1 MQFHNN
7 WIESLSSEISPN
19 MFHTKDEMTD
29 SVKNNFDFRR
39 KYSNEG
45 ETILIDGLYE
55 EQCLIQDHTNPIN
68 EDKTDRKLHL
78 PIDTKA
84 ISGSKIIWDNS
95 NWLIV
100 SKLKNIGNAYKIT
113 QIQEC
118 NYTLPYQLNSS
129 TILQEP
135 CIVDNPQETTIG
147 QNQGNLITVPSH
159 LLNVFVQYNDN
170 TSKIEIGKHLYIDR
184 PCPHPSV
191 YEITQID
198 RVTYM
203 NGEHGLLKFTCNA
216 STIGDKDRTDLL
228 IADYISDTPVV
239 PSETGSVTITSP
251 DNAFTVDFGSSKT
264 FTAIYKDSSG
274 QALSG
279 ITSVWSYILPD
290 GYQDKI
296 HITVNDNNISI
307 KTDSDFNLIDKVIRI
322 SVHDDGNTYSATQDI
337 KVVSGFGI

>member
-1 MQFHNN
+1 MGINWDLYNTRLNMHGSTARDRIIKEFQISKESKGIVNPSCKIVVINGIEKKVLINSKTDKSKFSMSPISSSDMVQLGAKVVWNN
-7 WIESLSSEISPN
+7 ATFLVTEIS
-19 MFHTKDEMTD
+19 TD
-29 SVKNNFDFRR
+29 HDVFVDS
-39 KYSNEG
+39 
-45 ETILIDGLYE
+45 TI
-55 EQCLIQDHTNPIN
+55 QQ
-68 EDKTDRKLHL
+68 
-78 PIDTKA
+78 
-84 ISGSKIIWDNS
+84 
-95 NWLIV
+95 
-100 SKLKNIGNAYKIT
+100 
-113 QIQEC
+113 C
-118 NYTLPYQLNSS
+118 NYVLPFQNGTSD
-129 TILQEP
+129 IIQEP
-135 CIVDNPQETTIG
+135 CIVDNSQETTIG

-251 DNAFTVDFGSSKT
+251 DNAFTVNFGDSKT

-274 QALSG
+274 QVLSG
-279 ITSVWSYILPD
+279 IISMWSYTLPTGFKTKVQVTTD
-290 GYQDKI
+290 GDN
-296 HITVNDNNISI
+296 ITI
-307 KTDSDFNLIDKVIRI
+307 KTDSDFNLIDKVITI
-322 SVHDDGNTYSATQDI
+322 SVHDDGNTCNATQDI

>member
-1 MQFHNN
+1 MVIDMQLSYFQKINN
-7 WIESLSSEISPN
+7 LNNTTNYSDSDLYNLKQQINDGFADTIDYHIVEKLDG
-19 MFHTKDEMTD
+19 TKQELIIVHQKDKNKKTIKSRPDEKIDMGELYQWNEHYWLVTEVD
-29 SVKNNFDFRR
+29 SDSQI
-39 KYSNEG
+39 Y
-45 ETILIDGLYE
+45 
-55 EQCLIQDHTNPIN
+55 C
-68 EDKTDRKLHL
+68 
-78 PIDTKA
+78 
-84 ISGSKIIWDNS
+84 
-95 NWLIV
+95 
-100 SKLKNIGNAYKIT
+100 NA

-135 CIVDNPQETTIG
+135 CIVDNLQETTIG

-307 KTDSDFNLIDKVIRI
+307 KTDSDFNLIDKVITI
-322 SVHDDGNTYSATQDI
+322 SVHDNGNTYSATQDI